1 METQKDNAAQQLRMT
16 LTAYA
21 AELVNET
28 PVLSRYTDVIPRP
41 DHLGGYYERERD
53 RVWHKNLKYSSN
65 TNDLNSCISAL
76 TQFRDAPTLWGNLR
90 GELLKSGNDW
100 LAKEL
105 QYRRERRNAN
115 IENLLSA
122 ARKLAPE
129 MPTDYE
135 ILSAMTAPGEDKQ
148 TEPEYDIAAVM
159 QGVKDGTLE
168 PPPTLPREATDGRT
182 GSLDYRNWKCAATKF
197 DNDTAGDVE
206 YIRKVIADQLVAA
219 YADYNDRLLQAGGKP
234 FLKADAQYSSP
245 PQSATE
251 TLELLNNKFSIIPQN
266 EFAAMSFVQKVSV
279 LGRFLEIGKR
289 LEEIKTIT
297 KDGNDTAKDNGA
309 KLDALQGKVNEMQT
323 AANLAARNSAA
334 AKRAAEQA
342 TQTTAE
348 LPAAIAETKAEATG
362 AKVAA
367 EGARA
372 AAEKAAKKPTT
383 IINAQPGATVTVAKP
398 PRTDAGEKHGKT
410 ARGWRTQADM
420 AADFSKS
427 AKKICGKWYGKVT
440 VAIVKDWET
449 RYPDETKRE
458 RKSGYH
464 AGLRNEP
471 NPTPET
477 KKAYCEAA
485 ANCNDYWK
493 KHNAAFLTWLKTNPQ
508 GDHATFLKTW
518 ERPGKTVHRNDTDKT
533 MRYGADT
540 SLPDALD
547 SGDFDNET

>member
-53 RVWHKNLKYSSN
+53 RVWHKNLNYPSN

-76 TQFRDAPTLWGNLR
+76 TQFRDAPTLWDNLR

-105 QYRRERRNAN
+105 QYRRERHNAN

-148 TEPEYDIAAVM
+148 TEPKYDIAAVM

-182 GSLDYRNWKCAATKF
+182 GSLDFRDWECAATKF
-197 DNDTAGDVE
+197 DNDTAGDVK

-219 YADYNDRLLQAGGKP
+219 
-234 FLKADAQYSSP
+234 
-245 PQSATE
+245 
-251 TLELLNNKFSIIPQN
+251 N
-266 EFAAMSFVQKVSV
+266 EFAAMSFEQKVSV

-309 KLDALQGKVNEMQT
+309 KLDALQGKVNETQT

-458 RKSGYH
+458 RKSWYH

-485 ANCNDYWK
+485 ANWNDYWK

-547 SGDFDNET
+547 SGDFDNKT